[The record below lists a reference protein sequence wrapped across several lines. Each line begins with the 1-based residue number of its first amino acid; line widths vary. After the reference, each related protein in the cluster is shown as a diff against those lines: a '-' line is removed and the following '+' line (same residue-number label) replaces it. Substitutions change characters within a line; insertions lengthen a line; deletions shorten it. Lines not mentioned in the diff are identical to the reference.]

1 MPTACVAHVGSAAW
15 ERLPEALRL
24 LRGRFGRVPVYPASD
39 PGDAESLAAD
49 LAAEVDVL
57 MVFGGDGTVHEVA
70 NGLPIPAGDGPVV
83 ALLPGGTGNDL
94 ARAIGIPRDPVA
106 AATELA
112 GARPRSLDLLDCGPG
127 RGPSGRGR
135 GRPPVAGA
143 AQVAVG
149 PRRAA
154 NGVNAG
160 FAAAATEVLSRR
172 VKKLLGPAAYL
183 VGGVRAGVNPPTWPA
198 RVEVDGRVV
207 EGEALAVVVGN
218 GGSFGGGRWL
228 IPEADVGD
236 GLLDVL
242 VVPADTSKAE
252 LARHLARD
260 NHLPGDLPRL
270 RGPSAT
276 VVTDMPCRLDGE
288 PAPTPGSVT
297 VIPAAWRVLAPA

>member
-1 MPTACVAHVGSAAW
+1 MPCACVAHVGSSAW

-24 LRGRFGRVPVYPASD
+24 LRPRFGRVPVYPAGD
-39 PGDAESLAAD
+39 PGDAETLAAE

-57 MVFGGDGTVHEVA
+57 VVFGGDGTVHEVA
-70 NGLPIPAGDGPVV
+70 NGLPLGGDGPLV
-83 ALLPGGTGNDL
+83 ALLPAGTGNDL
-94 ARAIGIPRDPVA
+94 ARALGMPPDPVA
-106 AATELA
+106 AAGELA
-112 GARPRSLDLLDCGPG
+112 DARPRTLDLLDC
-127 RGPSGRGR
+127 
-135 GRPPVAGA
+135 
-143 AQVAVG
+143 G

-160 FAAAATEVLSRR
+160 FAAAATDTLPRAL
-172 VKKLLGPAAYL
+172 KKVLGPAAYV
-183 VGGVRAGVNPPTWPA
+183 VGGVRAGINPPTWPA
-198 RVEVDGRVV
+198 RVEVDGKAV

-228 IPEADVGD
+228 IPDADVGD

-242 VVPADTSKAE
+242 VVPAAVSKAR

-260 NHLPGDLPRL
+260 NRLPGDLPRL

-288 PAPTPGSVT
+288 PAPTPGSVA
-297 VIPAAWRVLAPA
+297 VMPSAWKVLAPA

>member
-39 PGDAESLAAD
+39 PGDAESLAAE

-70 NGLPIPAGDGPVV
+70 NGLPVPAGPVV

-94 ARAIGIPRDPVA
+94 ARAIGMPPDPVA

-112 GARPRSLDLLDCGPG
+112 GARPRRLDLLDCGP
-127 RGPSGRGR
+127 
-135 GRPPVAGA
+135 
-143 AQVAVG
+143 
-149 PRRAA
+149 RRAA
-154 NGVNAG
+154 NGINAG
-160 FAAAATEVLSRR
+160 FAAAATDVLSRR

-183 VGGVRAGVNPPTWPA
+183 VGGVRAGMNPPTWPP
-198 RVEVDGRVV
+198 RVEVDGQVV

-228 IPEADVGD
+228 LPDADVGD

-242 VVPADTSKAE
+242 VVPAGVSKAG

-260 NHLPGDLPRL
+260 NRLPGDLPRL

-276 VVTDMPCRLDGE
+276 VVTEMPCRLDGE

-297 VIPAAWRVLAPA
+297 VIPAAWQVLAPA

>member
-1 MPTACVAHVGSAAW
+1 MPCACVAHVGSSAW

-24 LRGRFGRVPVYPASD
+24 LRPRFGRVPVYPAGD
-39 PGDAESLAAD
+39 RGDAETLAAE

-57 MVFGGDGTVHEVA
+57 VVFGGDGTVHEVA
-70 NGLPIPAGDGPVV
+70 NGLPLGGDGPLV
-83 ALLPGGTGNDL
+83 ALLPAGTGNDL
-94 ARAIGIPRDPVA
+94 ARALGMPPDPVA
-106 AATELA
+106 AAGELA
-112 GARPRSLDLLDCGPG
+112 DARPRTLDLLDC
-127 RGPSGRGR
+127 
-135 GRPPVAGA
+135 
-143 AQVAVG
+143 G

-160 FAAAATEVLSRR
+160 FAAAATDTLPRAL
-172 VKKLLGPAAYL
+172 KKVLGPAAYV
-183 VGGVRAGVNPPTWPA
+183 VGGVRAGINPPTWPA
-198 RVEVDGRVV
+198 RVEVDGKVV

-228 IPEADVGD
+228 IPDADVGD

-242 VVPADTSKAE
+242 VVPAAVSKAR

-260 NHLPGDLPRL
+260 NRLPGDLPRL

-288 PAPTPGSVT
+288 PAPTPGSVA
-297 VIPAAWRVLAPA
+297 VMPSAWKVLAPA

>member
-1 MPTACVAHVGSAAW
+1 MTAACVAHVGSAAW
-15 ERLPEALRL
+15 ERLPEALRR
-24 LRGRFGRVPVYPASD
+24 LRGRFGRVPVYPAGD
-39 PGDAESLAAD
+39 PGDAETLAAE
-49 LAAEVDVL
+49 LAGEVDVL
-57 MVFGGDGTVHEVA
+57 VVFGGDGTVHEVA
-70 NGLPIPAGDGPVV
+70 NGLPVPGAGGPLV
-83 ALLPGGTGNDL
+83 ALLPAGTGNDL
-94 ARAIGIPRDPVA
+94 ARAIGMPPDPVA
-106 AATELA
+106 AAGELA
-112 GARPRSLDLLDCGPG
+112 DARPRSLDLLDC
-127 RGPSGRGR
+127 
-135 GRPPVAGA
+135 
-143 AQVAVG
+143 G

-172 VKKLLGPAAYL
+172 VKKLLGPGAYL
-183 VGGVRAGVNPPTWPA
+183 VGALRAGVNPPTWPA

-260 NHLPGDLPRL
+260 NRLPGDLPRL
-270 RGPSAT
+270 RGPSVT

-297 VIPAAWRVLAPA
+297 VIPAAWQVLAP

>member
-15 ERLPEALRL
+15 ERLPEALGL

-39 PGDAESLAAD
+39 PGDAEALAAE
-49 LAAEVDVL
+49 LAPEVDVL

-70 NGLPIPAGDGPVV
+70 NGLPVPAGPVI

-94 ARAIGIPRDPVA
+94 ARAIGIPLDPVA

-112 GARPRSLDLLDCGPG
+112 EARPRSLDLLDCG
-127 RGPSGRGR
+127 S
-135 GRPPVAGA
+135 
-143 AQVAVG
+143 
-149 PRRAA
+149 RRAA
-154 NGVNAG
+154 NGINAG

-183 VGGVRAGVNPPTWPA
+183 AGGLRAGMNPPTWPA

-260 NHLPGDLPRL
+260 NRLPGDLPRL